1 MAAEWWDPKGKFAPL
16 HKFNPTRL
24 SFVRE
29 RVVAHFGLDA
39 ASTTPF
45 EGFSLLDIGCGGGLL
60 SEPMTRLGADVIG
73 ADAGEA
79 NIKTARVH
87 AEEQGL
93 KIDYR
98 VTTAEEL
105 AASGAQ
111 FDVILNMEVIEHVAD
126 PAGFLVSCAQM
137 LKPGGIMFCATL
149 NRSLKAFGLAIV
161 GAEYVLRERRNR
173 RHVQS
178 DNRPLVAFNRHGR
191 QLYDGG
197 NQTKANRMTDANIDL
212 EPKNK
217 PRQKRAIE
225 TYERVLD
232 VAARLLEE
240 EGVERI
246 STNLIAEKAD
256 VTPPTLYRYFPNKY
270 AVLRALGDRLMQ
282 EQNEIFEKF
291 LSESGDSI
299 EAQIEGTYENL
310 METLRVTEQH
320 PGGLSIMRAL
330 RAVPTL
336 QQVRL
341 ASHHQVTDEW
351 VEHLGGL
358 LPKIPKADLWIK
370 ARLTVDIGYAAIEMA
385 MEEPKIASETV
396 LREAT
401 TAITAYWQEI
411 IANSK

>member
-1 MAAEWWDPKGKFAPL
+1 
-16 HKFNPTRL
+16 
-24 SFVRE
+24 
-29 RVVAHFGLDA
+29 
-39 ASTTPF
+39 
-45 EGFSLLDIGCGGGLL
+45 
-60 SEPMTRLGADVIG
+60 
-73 ADAGEA
+73 
-79 NIKTARVH
+79 
-87 AEEQGL
+87 
-93 KIDYR
+93 
-98 VTTAEEL
+98 
-105 AASGAQ
+105 
-111 FDVILNMEVIEHVAD
+111 
-126 PAGFLVSCAQM
+126 
-137 LKPGGIMFCATL
+137 
-149 NRSLKAFGLAIV
+149 
-161 GAEYVLRERRNR
+161 
-173 RHVQS
+173 
-178 DNRPLVAFNRHGR
+178 
-191 QLYDGG
+191 
-197 NQTKANRMTDANIDL
+197 MTDPSIDL

-232 VAARLLEE
+232 VAARLLDD

-282 EQNEIFEKF
+282 EQNEVFERF
-291 LSESGDSI
+291 LTDAGDSI
-299 EAQIEGTYENL
+299 EAQIEGTYVNL

-351 VEHLGGL
+351 VKHLSTL
-358 LPKIPKADLWIK
+358 LPNIPKPELWIK

-385 MEEPKIASETV
+385 MEEQELASETV

-401 TAITAYWQEI
+401 TAITSYWQQI
-411 IANSK
+411 ISSSK

>member
-1 MAAEWWDPKGKFAPL
+1 
-16 HKFNPTRL
+16 
-24 SFVRE
+24 
-29 RVVAHFGLDA
+29 
-39 ASTTPF
+39 
-45 EGFSLLDIGCGGGLL
+45 
-60 SEPMTRLGADVIG
+60 
-73 ADAGEA
+73 
-79 NIKTARVH
+79 
-87 AEEQGL
+87 
-93 KIDYR
+93 
-98 VTTAEEL
+98 
-105 AASGAQ
+105 
-111 FDVILNMEVIEHVAD
+111 
-126 PAGFLVSCAQM
+126 
-137 LKPGGIMFCATL
+137 
-149 NRSLKAFGLAIV
+149 
-161 GAEYVLRERRNR
+161 
-173 RHVQS
+173 
-178 DNRPLVAFNRHGR
+178 
-191 QLYDGG
+191 
-197 NQTKANRMTDANIDL
+197 MTDPSIDL

-232 VAARLLEE
+232 VAARLLED

-282 EQNEIFEKF
+282 EQNEVFERF
-291 LSESGDSI
+291 LTDAGDSI
-299 EAQIEGTYENL
+299 EAQIDGTYENL

-351 VEHLGGL
+351 VEHLSTL
-358 LPKIPKADLWIK
+358 LPNIPKPELWIK

-385 MEEPKIASETV
+385 MEEQELASETV

-401 TAITAYWQEI
+401 TAITAYWQQI
-411 IANSK
+411 ISSSK

>member
-1 MAAEWWDPKGKFAPL
+1 
-16 HKFNPTRL
+16 
-24 SFVRE
+24 
-29 RVVAHFGLDA
+29 
-39 ASTTPF
+39 
-45 EGFSLLDIGCGGGLL
+45 
-60 SEPMTRLGADVIG
+60 
-73 ADAGEA
+73 
-79 NIKTARVH
+79 
-87 AEEQGL
+87 
-93 KIDYR
+93 
-98 VTTAEEL
+98 
-105 AASGAQ
+105 
-111 FDVILNMEVIEHVAD
+111 
-126 PAGFLVSCAQM
+126 
-137 LKPGGIMFCATL
+137 
-149 NRSLKAFGLAIV
+149 
-161 GAEYVLRERRNR
+161 
-173 RHVQS
+173 
-178 DNRPLVAFNRHGR
+178 
-191 QLYDGG
+191 
-197 NQTKANRMTDANIDL
+197 MTDPNIDL

-282 EQNEIFEKF
+282 EQNEIFERF
-291 LSESGDSI
+291 LTDAGDNI

-341 ASHHQVTDEW
+341 ASHHEVTDAW
-351 VEHLGGL
+351 VEHLSTL
-358 LPKIPKADLWIK
+358 FPNIPKAELWIK

-385 MEEPKIASETV
+385 MEEEDISSEIV
-396 LREAT
+396 LGEAAN
-401 TAITAYWQEI
+401 AINAYWQQV
-411 IANSK
+411 IASLK

>member
-1 MAAEWWDPKGKFAPL
+1 
-16 HKFNPTRL
+16 
-24 SFVRE
+24 
-29 RVVAHFGLDA
+29 
-39 ASTTPF
+39 
-45 EGFSLLDIGCGGGLL
+45 
-60 SEPMTRLGADVIG
+60 
-73 ADAGEA
+73 
-79 NIKTARVH
+79 
-87 AEEQGL
+87 
-93 KIDYR
+93 
-98 VTTAEEL
+98 
-105 AASGAQ
+105 
-111 FDVILNMEVIEHVAD
+111 
-126 PAGFLVSCAQM
+126 
-137 LKPGGIMFCATL
+137 
-149 NRSLKAFGLAIV
+149 
-161 GAEYVLRERRNR
+161 
-173 RHVQS
+173 
-178 DNRPLVAFNRHGR
+178 
-191 QLYDGG
+191 
-197 NQTKANRMTDANIDL
+197 MTDPNIDL

-282 EQNEIFEKF
+282 EQNEIFERF
-291 LSESGDSI
+291 LTNAGDNI

-341 ASHHQVTDEW
+341 ASHHEVTDAW
-351 VEHLGGL
+351 VEHLSTL
-358 LPKIPKADLWIK
+358 FPNIPKAELWIK

-385 MEEPKIASETV
+385 MEEEDISSEIV
-396 LREAT
+396 LGEAAN
-401 TAITAYWQEI
+401 AINAYWQQV
-411 IANSK
+411 IASLK